1 VLHENN
7 ENIFPHFNYTR
18 IEEMQ
23 LDPSKGLLSPRIVL
37 EAIDEIRGR
46 ETGFHEKYGNHEK
59 WRETF
64 DKETDLPIYEDVY
77 A

>member
-1 VLHENN
+1 
-7 ENIFPHFNYTR
+7 
-18 IEEMQ
+18 MK

-46 ETGFHEKYGNHEK
+46 ETGFHEKYEGHEK

-64 DKETDLPIYEDVY
+64 DKETDLPNY
-77 A
+77 